1 MISFSLSDDQQ
12 MVQET
17 VRKFAADHLRPRLRE
32 YERAGEVPERVRR
45 AFHELGVALV
55 DVPEALGG
63 SGLGTLTAALVH
75 EELAWGDPGAA
86 LALSGPHCL
95 AGALVELG
103 TPAQATRQLRRFLD
117 PGGALRR
124 GAVGFSEAYPSLP
137 DAGFVTTA
145 RPEGDGWVIDGE
157 KAFVVHG
164 GVADAYVV
172 FAQKAGTRGW
182 EGLLAFVV
190 SADHAGVQA
199 GQRYRW
205 LGLETV
211 RASSVKFTSC
221 RVAESERLSGAA
233 DPVLGTR
240 RVFARMAL
248 ATAARQ
254 VGLARAAYETAL
266 AYTQERTAFG
276 KPVAH
281 FQAISFALADMAMD
295 VDSARWMAWRA
306 AAMFDRPGGGVEKG
320 PGNDAPGTLE
330 AVAMAATHANE
341 AAWRVA
347 NQAVQLLGGAGYIQ
361 DFPVEKWLRD
371 TKTLALV
378 GGTDQLAQLCVAG
391 EGTLPSSALQ
401 PVVT

>member
-12 MVQET
+12 LVQET
-17 VRKFAADHLRPRLRE
+17 VRKFAADHLRPQLRE
-32 YERAGEVPERVRR
+32 YEKAGEVPDAVRR

-63 SGLGTLTAALVH
+63 SGLGTLTAALVN

-103 TPAQATRQLRRFLD
+103 TPAQATRHLRRFLD
-117 PGGALRR
+117 AGGAHRR
-124 GAVGFSEAYPSLP
+124 GAVAFSEAQPNLP

-172 FAQKAGTRGW
+172 FAQKAGTRGV
-182 EGLLAFVV
+182 EGLLAFVI
-190 SADHAGVQA
+190 SADHAGVHA
-199 GQRYRW
+199 GPRYRW

-221 RVAESERLSGAA
+221 LVAEAERLSGAA
-233 DPVLGTR
+233 DPVMATR
-240 RVFARMAL
+240 RMFARMAS

-295 VDSARWMAWRA
+295 VDSARWMGWRA
-306 AAMFDRPGGGVEKG
+306 AAMFDRGGVENG
-320 PGNDAPGTLE
+320 TGAQGTLE